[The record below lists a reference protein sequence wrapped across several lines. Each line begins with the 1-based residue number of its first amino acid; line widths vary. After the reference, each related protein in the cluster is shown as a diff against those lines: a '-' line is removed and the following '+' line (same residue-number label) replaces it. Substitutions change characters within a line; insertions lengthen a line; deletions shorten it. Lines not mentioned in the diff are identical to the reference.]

1 MYCFTGLCFEPSR
14 VAPTSD
20 GTSNSI
26 SLGSLHLAY
35 RPLVVYK
42 NLGLETLSLPHL
54 VIVPFW
60 KKKKQKTNNPLW
72 VDLLKELL
80 TLGRGNTCVLTS

>member
-1 MYCFTGLCFEPSR
+1 MYCLTGLCFEPSR

-20 GTSNSI
+20 GTNNSI

-35 RPLVVYK
+35 RPLVYK
-42 NLGLETLSLPHL
+42 NLGLETLSLPYL

-60 KKKKQKTNNPLW
+60 KKKKQKPIILC
-72 VDLLKELL
+72 
-80 TLGRGNTCVLTS
+80 G

>member
-1 MYCFTGLCFEPSR
+1 MYCFTGLCLEPSR

-20 GTSNSI
+20 GTNNSI

-42 NLGLETLSLPHL
+42 NLGLETLPLPHL

-60 KKKKQKTNNPLW
+60 KKTNHNNPLW

>member
-1 MYCFTGLCFEPSR
+1 MYCSTGLCFEPSR

-20 GTSNSI
+20 GTNNSI
-26 SLGSLHLAY
+26 SLGSLYLAY
-35 RPLVVYK
+35 RPLVYK
-42 NLGLETLSLPHL
+42 NLGLETLSLPYL

-60 KKKKQKTNNPLW
+60 KKKTTKTNNPLW

>member
-14 VAPTSD
+14 VAPTSE

-42 NLGLETLSLPHL
+42 NLGLETLSLHL

-60 KKKKQKTNNPLW
+60 KKKTKPNNPRW

-80 TLGRGNTCVLTS
+80 ALGRGNTCVLTS

>member
-1 MYCFTGLCFEPSR
+1 MYRSTGLCFEPSR

-20 GTSNSI
+20 GTNNSI

-35 RPLVVYK
+35 RPLVYK
-42 NLGLETLSLPHL
+42 NLGLETLSPYL

-60 KKKKQKTNNPLW
+60 KKKKTKTNNPLW

>member
-20 GTSNSI
+20 GTNSSI
-26 SLGSLHLAY
+26 SPGSLHLAY

-42 NLGLETLSLPHL
+42 NLGLETLPFPHL

-60 KKKKQKTNNPLW
+60 KKKKNHNNSLW